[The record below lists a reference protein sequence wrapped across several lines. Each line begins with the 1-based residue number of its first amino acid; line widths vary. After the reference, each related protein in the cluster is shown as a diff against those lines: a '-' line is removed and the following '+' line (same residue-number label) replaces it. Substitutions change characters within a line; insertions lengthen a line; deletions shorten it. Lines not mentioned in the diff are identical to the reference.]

1 VSATTPSPPLE
12 LRDVSGPSAFNGE
25 LSRFFDVLWL
35 VSVSEFRSTY
45 ANTVLGF
52 LWTIVRPLIFFGVI
66 FLVLREIL
74 GVGVDVPGYG
84 ESLVIGLVLFTYFSD
99 ATTRAVR
106 SISSQEAM
114 VRKLQFPRIIIPLSV
129 NLTACF
135 TLFLNLLA
143 VLPLLLA
150 FGLTPRPSWLLF
162 GVVLAGLI
170 TLTTALS
177 LLLSV
182 LFVMVRD
189 TGQAWSLMSRLLFYG
204 SPILYPLEIVPAS
217 FVKLIAINPLAL
229 LFSQARVWVVD
240 PNAPGPVELAGVG
253 FGLIAP
259 LAIIVGLVIVSLRL
273 FTREAPRVAEAL

>member
-1 VSATTPSPPLE
+1 
-12 LRDVSGPSAFNGE
+12 
-25 LSRFFDVLWL
+25 
-35 VSVSEFRSTY
+35 
-45 ANTVLGF
+45 
-52 LWTIVRPLIFFGVI
+52 
-66 FLVLREIL
+66 
-74 GVGVDVPGYG
+74 
-84 ESLVIGLVLFTYFSD
+84 
-99 ATTRAVR
+99 
-106 SISSQEAM
+106 
-114 VRKLQFPRIIIPLSV
+114 
-129 NLTACF
+129 
-135 TLFLNLLA
+135 

-182 LFVMVRD
+182 LFVMARD
-189 TGQAWSLMSRLLFYG
+189 TGQAWSLISRLLFYG

-217 FVKLIAINPLAL
+217 FVKVIAINPLTL

-240 PNAPGPVELAGVG
+240 PNAAGPVELAGVG